1 MVYRRLQCV
10 PASGEIS
17 LSDLETMLDKAIII
31 GNEVMDFLRSRFPAD
46 DAKYGELHRA
56 CADMTLRLNWL
67 KGELLD
73 VEHDHKSRFA
83 TPCNCSRC
91 DDTVKADKDL
101 LEQCVK
107 DAVRE
112 DISEIKPLRVKTLT
126 DKMRLVYDKDK
137 KVDTTDED
145 CPCGTC
151 EESNTNTIVM
161 TT

>member
-17 LSDLETMLDKAIII
+17 LSDLETMLDKAIVI

-46 DAKYGELHRA
+46 DPKYGDLHRA
-56 CADMTLRLNWL
+56 CADMTLRLKWL
-67 KGELLD
+67 KGELEE
-73 VEHDHKSRFA
+73 VEHEHKSRYA

-91 DDTVKADKDL
+91 DETVKADKDL
-101 LEQCVK
+101 LDQCVVE
-107 DAVRE
+107 AVRE